1 MIPVGLFSKGTK
13 GDRHLKLAQ
22 IPYLVCKSHA
32 GAEQQCDPEALSK
45 QEAELIVA
53 GLELLVLSGSF
64 GGKTWRARY
73 METDRGGTNDTLSLC
88 GMCSPLSLRKLQ
100 ELIITWVWL
109 FFTAHVCPYSLFS
122 FTIKKCVKKTQGVC
136 SPDVLFPGA
145 LLVPITTVGRESS
158 TGEPEKKAQKNEQRT
173 CSHANGPCDSNNTNK
188 KKSCTPW
195 AGHRGCSVS
204 IAAGPLLPSQTWGPS
219 AAPSTRQ
226 AAPNPLRDKGTCD
239 VLLSLI

>member
-32 GAEQQCDPEALSK
+32 EAEQQCDPEALSK

-53 GLELLVLSGSF
+53 GLELLVPSGSF

-122 FTIKKCVKKTQGVC
+122 FTIKKVC
-136 SPDVLFPGA
+136 QEDTGGLFPRCF
-145 LLVPITTVGRESS
+145 VPWCL
-158 TGEPEKKAQKNEQRT
+158 T
-173 CSHANGPCDSNNTNK
+173 CSHHHCRKGK
-188 KKSCTPW
+188 QHRR
-195 AGHRGCSVS
+195 AGK
-204 IAAGPLLPSQTWGPS
+204 
-219 AAPSTRQ
+219 
-226 AAPNPLRDKGTCD
+226 KGTKK
-239 VLLSLI
+239 